1 MRKEDLNQTDDIFIE
16 KKLEEAFGYSD
27 EQLLDEFDRA
37 AAQAAEHPNPRLT
50 PPKDEFQKIMARV
63 EDEKK
68 ADRKV
73 LRLKKVMK
81 PLLVAAALGT
91 VVLGTGIG
99 VSGKRDFE
107 YWVREKNG
115 GEEVVFNNAESV
127 NSESEL
133 EKVYNTIEEQL
144 GIRSIDLFYMPSEMD
159 YNDFKI
165 IDSMA
170 RIEFEYKNNYIHFYQ
185 TLLNEENSTDF
196 VSDRQLYQSVYNR
209 YLDKTIFIYKNEL
222 EDGENEFGAQF
233 TDEKT
238 YYFIIG
244 IMDEDEFIKI
254 IENMHF
260 YKK

>member
-1 MRKEDLNQTDDIFIE
+1 VRKEDLNQTDDIFIE

-115 GEEVVFNNAESV
+115 GEEVVFNNAE
-127 NSESEL
+127 NIQECDDI
-133 EKVYNTIEEQL
+133 EKAYDEIEQKL
-144 GIRSIDLFYMPSEMD
+144 GIKVVEFLYLPKGTVFNVLSID
-159 YNDFKI
+159 KAR
-165 IDSMA
+165 A
-170 RIEFEYKNNYIHFYQ
+170 RIELIYEDRYIHYC
-185 TLLNEENSTDF
+185 LALKEAESSGGYI
-196 VSDRQLYQSVYNR
+196 SDREIYKEIHNK
-209 YLDKTIFIYKNEL
+209 YLEKDIFVYKNEL
-222 EDGENEFGAQF
+222 SNGESEFGAQWVDGKAF
-233 TDEKT
+233 
-238 YYFIIG
+238 YFIEG
-244 IMDEDEFIKI
+244 IIDEGEFIKVL
-254 IENMHF
+254 EKLNF
-260 YKK
+260 RE